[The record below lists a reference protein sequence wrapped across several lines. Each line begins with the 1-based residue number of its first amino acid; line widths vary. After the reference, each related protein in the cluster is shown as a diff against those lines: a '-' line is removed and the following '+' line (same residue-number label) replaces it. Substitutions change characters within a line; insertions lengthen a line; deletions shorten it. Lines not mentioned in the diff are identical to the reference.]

1 MSDIG
6 VPELKTHVSEIV
18 CKVKEGGKS
27 YIIPLHGRPA
37 AAIVPVE
44 DAQAGRDSQAS
55 SSSWDELVQIGYQIS
70 QEWKSSQSSVEIL
83 SDMRR

>member
-18 CKVKEGGKS
+18 CKVKEGGKR

-44 DAQAGRDSQAS
+44 DAQAGRDFS
-55 SSSWDELVQIGYQIS
+55 SEQLFLGRTGSNRVSDQPG
-70 QEWKSSQSSVEIL
+70 VEIFPIQ
-83 SDMRR
+83 R